1 MKLKHVIVLLFCLA
15 LTSKVN
21 AVNLFTQERNTA
33 LVSDVQVAKYLN
45 KNPPEL
51 ICERKTS
58 PVSEQ
63 NIVSEKNIKLAIL
76 ANNDK
81 KETLI
86 EKNQTDKNN
95 QKPIDQKTTEQ
106 QMTVLI
112 KKIDVE
118 GYEILTD
125 KEISTVTSKFEGK
138 YLTLEEIKKIPDE
151 INDIYRNYK
160 ILTVIAYLPPQDI
173 IDNTVKIKVLEGRIG
188 KIRVVG
194 NKKTNSTYIKH
205 VLNQKEGDI
214 IFVPEIEQKIISF
227 NKNSDVRLSASIKK
241 GEKLGTTDIELN
253 LKENN
258 PYHFGLSFDNSGTDN
273 TGLYQTGINTQI
285 DSLLGFR
292 DKLMSGFQVSKGI
305 NSIYSGYEIP
315 LGYSGL
321 KLGGIFSKGNSSVIE
336 GAFKDSDIKA
346 KSTNYSVYLSR
357 PVYNSRKL
365 YIGSNASLNFKTSK
379 TYMLGVPIEEL
390 GGDPTSRITSTKLSL
405 ISILND
411 KYGQWTHSSNVHL
424 GMTALG
430 GKEEFYKYTGSI
442 QRTTLL
448 GKNSMLILKGSTQLT
463 SRQLP
468 PLEKF
473 QVGGVDTV
481 HGYPESYSVGDCG
494 YVLNSEFRYPLA
506 FLPKKIGKYE
516 FRKRFQGIIF
526 MDMGRNY
533 YKDKV
538 ASSEIIKLMGVG
550 GGIRF
555 KISKYLSGRIDY
567 SYGLTH
573 RNDSIN
579 LSRINFQIDSN
590 PN

>member
-33 LVSDVQVAKYLN
+33 LVSDVQVAKSLN

-194 NKKTNSTYIKH
+194 NEKTNSTYIKH

-241 GEKLGTTDIELN
+241 EEKLGTSAFL
-253 LKENN
+253 L
-258 PYHFGLSFDNSGTDN
+258 
-273 TGLYQTGINTQI
+273 
-285 DSLLGFR
+285 SLL
-292 DKLMSGFQVSKGI
+292 I
-305 NSIYSGYEIP
+305 
-315 LGYSGL
+315 
-321 KLGGIFSKGNSSVIE
+321 
-336 GAFKDSDIKA
+336 A
-346 KSTNYSVYLSR
+346 
-357 PVYNSRKL
+357 
-365 YIGSNASLNFKTSK
+365 
-379 TYMLGVPIEEL
+379 
-390 GGDPTSRITSTKLSL
+390 
-405 ISILND
+405 
-411 KYGQWTHSSNVHL
+411 
-424 GMTALG
+424 
-430 GKEEFYKYTGSI
+430 
-442 QRTTLL
+442 
-448 GKNSMLILKGSTQLT
+448 
-463 SRQLP
+463 
-468 PLEKF
+468 
-473 QVGGVDTV
+473 
-481 HGYPESYSVGDCG
+481 
-494 YVLNSEFRYPLA
+494 
-506 FLPKKIGKYE
+506 
-516 FRKRFQGIIF
+516 IIF
-526 MDMGRNY
+526 RSFLLIAALY
-533 YKDKV
+533 FYFI
-538 ASSEIIKLMGVG
+538 SFLYPFIEP
-550 GGIRF
+550 
-555 KISKYLSGRIDY
+555 KI
-567 SYGLTH
+567 
-573 RNDSIN
+573 
-579 LSRINFQIDSN
+579 
-590 PN
+590 